1 MYFIINC
8 LPLKAAIN
16 RCQNL
21 EGELMEGKLYFR
33 LSHFLKNEYDYD
45 WFMLMYSRN
54 HHNIEKQLSSNLK
67 KKNKRKGKSNK
78 QAALCRSQTA
88 AWKWRYNFTWVTK
101 QYLAWQRSC
110 QYCLQVVR
118 STLTFMFRKMM
129 MPCTCRQ
136 GSPWCDDD
144 WHLKGTVLIHNHLRK
159 TFKWPIP
166 LPHVSVVASVS
177 QGGWVSLVPEV
188 GSDSDDSGP
197 LSLGLVL

>member
-16 RCQNL
+16 RYQNL

-78 QAALCRSQTA
+78 HAALCRSQTA

-110 QYCLQVVR
+110 QYCLQVFR